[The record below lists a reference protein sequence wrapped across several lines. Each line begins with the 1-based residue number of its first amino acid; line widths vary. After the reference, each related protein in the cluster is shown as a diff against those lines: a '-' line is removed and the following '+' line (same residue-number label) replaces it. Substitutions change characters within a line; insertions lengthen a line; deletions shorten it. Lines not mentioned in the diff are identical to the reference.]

1 MLFFFLIQFFFK
13 CTSSSH
19 FPSITLDAGSSWGTW
34 LEDLGGVW
42 KGVARRVYLEN
53 LSGCSWLHISTPTS
67 YPHAW
72 LLLPI
77 LFRNTVLT
85 IIPFTSMDFN
95 RYFHFNNI
103 LLEYNILRKEQSLI
117 PIQELNEN

>member
-1 MLFFFLIQFFFK
+1 MRNKSEQITDGASSCCFFFLIQFFFK
-13 CTSSSH
+13 CTSPSH

-53 LSGCSWLHISTPTS
+53 LSGCSWLRISTPTS

-77 LFRNTVLT
+77 L
-85 IIPFTSMDFN
+85 
-95 RYFHFNNI
+95 
-103 LLEYNILRKEQSLI
+103 LETLF
-117 PIQELNEN
+117 